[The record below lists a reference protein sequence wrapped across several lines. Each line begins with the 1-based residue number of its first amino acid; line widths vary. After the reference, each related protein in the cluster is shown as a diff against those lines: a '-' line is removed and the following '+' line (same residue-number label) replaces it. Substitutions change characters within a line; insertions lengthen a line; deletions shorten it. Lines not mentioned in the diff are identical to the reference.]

1 MLEKTSLENTR
12 CQPILA
18 SCGVNAALKNKS
30 GNPLSKISKILNPE
44 EIYFYEIRISKFD
57 SKIFSDDPSSFFA
70 YLVQVY
76 SESDNPLD
84 LTYQDANIFLEKNF
98 DDLVEYS
105 IILPRLFKSH
115 HRYLIDFQ
123 LDKVCTFGQFGH
135 KVNLWKQSNGLF

>member
-18 SCGVNAALKNKS
+18 CCGVDAILKS
-30 GNPLSKISKILNPE
+30 QPSSSFSKILNPYFS
-44 EIYFYEIRISKFD
+44 YFYEIRISKFD
-57 SKIFSDDPSSFFA
+57 SKIFSDDPSSYFA

-76 SESDNPLD
+76 SEPDDSIDAP
-84 LTYQDANIFLEKNF
+84 YQDANIFLEKNF
-98 DDLVEYS
+98 DDLTKYS

-115 HRYLIDFQ
+115 RRYLIDFQ
-123 LDKVCTFGQFGH
+123 LDKVCTFGEFGK